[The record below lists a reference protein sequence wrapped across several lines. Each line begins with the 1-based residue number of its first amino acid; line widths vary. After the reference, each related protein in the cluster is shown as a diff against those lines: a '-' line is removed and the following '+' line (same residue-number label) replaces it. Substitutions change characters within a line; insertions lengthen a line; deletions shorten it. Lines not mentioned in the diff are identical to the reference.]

1 MNKILITGSSGYIGR
16 HLAALLA
23 VFEDDYHL
31 TGVDKMW
38 RKQLCHEFIG
48 QNILENSEITGK
60 YDTVIHLAGLVNVG
74 MSMQAPMDYYRN
86 NVIGTL
92 NMLERVDYN
101 HFIFASTGAA
111 TDPASPYGMSKFVAE
126 QLVRQYCKL
135 NNKKCTIFR
144 FYNVIGSAGYEPTN
158 VDGLMYNLM
167 KAKETGLF
175 HLYGIDYDMLPDG
188 SAIRDYLHVTE
199 VCQAIKFAVD
209 TPTSNSLIEN
219 LGHGKGHSVLEMV
232 NAFKKA
238 NNCDFGVKI
247 MQRREGDVAKTVLD
261 DVSTYMPPNNITI
274 EEMLKL

>member
-1 MNKILITGSSGYIGR
+1 MKKILITGSSGYIGR

-23 VFEDDYHL
+23 VYEDDYHL

-48 QNILENSEITGK
+48 QNILENSEITGE

-74 MSMQAPMDYYRN
+74 MSMQAPMEYYRN

-92 NMLERVDYN
+92 NMLERVDYK

-111 TDPASPYGMSKFVAE
+111 TDPASPYGMSKFVSE

-144 FYNVIGSAGYEPTN
+144 FYNVIGTNGYEPTN

-199 VCQAIKFAVD
+199 VCLAIKFAVD

-261 DVSTYMPPNNITI
+261 DVSSYMPLANITI
-274 EEMLKL
+274 EEMLKV

>member
-23 VFEDDYHL
+23 VYEDDYHL

-111 TDPASPYGMSKFVAE
+111 TDPASPYGMSKFVSE

-261 DVSTYMPPNNITI
+261 DVSTYMPLANITI
-274 EEMLKL
+274 EEMLKI

>member
-23 VFEDDYHL
+23 VYEDDYHL
-31 TGVDKMW
+31 TGIDKMW

-48 QNILENSEITGK
+48 QNILENSEITGN

-74 MSMQAPMDYYRN
+74 MSMQAPMEYYRN

-92 NMLERVDYN
+92 NMLERVDYK

-111 TDPASPYGMSKFVAE
+111 TDPASPYGMSKFVSE

-144 FYNVIGSAGYEPTN
+144 FYNVIGTNGYEPTN

-199 VCQAIKFAVD
+199 VCLAIKFAVD

-232 NAFKKA
+232 NAFKRA

-261 DVSTYMPPNNITI
+261 DVSTYMPLANITI
-274 EEMLKL
+274 EEMLKI

>member
-1 MNKILITGSSGYIGR
+1 
-16 HLAALLA
+16 LA
-23 VFEDDYHL
+23 VYEDDYHL

-48 QNILENSEITGK
+48 QNILENSEITGN

-74 MSMQAPMDYYRN
+74 MSMQAPMEYYRN

-92 NMLERVDYN
+92 NMLERVSYK

-111 TDPASPYGMSKFVAE
+111 TDPASPYGMSKFVSE

-144 FYNVIGSAGYEPTN
+144 FYNVIGTNGYEPTN

-199 VCQAIKFAVD
+199 VCLAIKFAVD

-261 DVSTYMPPNNITI
+261 DVSSYMPLANITI
-274 EEMLKL
+274 EEMLKV

>member
-1 MNKILITGSSGYIGR
+1 MKNILITGSSGYIGR

-23 VFEDDYHL
+23 VYEDDYHL
-31 TGVDKMW
+31 TGIDKMW

-48 QNILENSEITGK
+48 QNILENSEITGN

-74 MSMQAPMDYYRN
+74 MSMQAPMEYYRN

-92 NMLERVDYN
+92 NMLERVDYK

-111 TDPASPYGMSKFVAE
+111 TDPASPYGMSKFVSE

-144 FYNVIGSAGYEPTN
+144 FYNVIGTNGYEPTN

-167 KAKETGLF
+167 KAKETGVF

-199 VCQAIKFAVD
+199 VCLAIKFAVD

-232 NAFKKA
+232 NAFKRA

-261 DVSTYMPPNNITI
+261 DVSTYMPLANITI
-274 EEMLKL
+274 EEMLKI

>member
-1 MNKILITGSSGYIGR
+1 MKKILITGSSGYIGR

-23 VFEDDYHL
+23 VYEDDYHL

-48 QNILENSEITGK
+48 HNILENSEINGE

-74 MSMQAPMDYYRN
+74 MSMQAPMEYYRN

-92 NMLERVDYN
+92 NMLERVSYK

-111 TDPASPYGMSKFVAE
+111 TDPASPYGMSKFVSE

-144 FYNVIGSAGYEPTN
+144 FYNVIGTNGYEPTN

-199 VCQAIKFAVD
+199 VCLAIKFAVD

-261 DVSTYMPPNNITI
+261 DVSSYMPLANITI
-274 EEMLKL
+274 EEMLKV

>member
-1 MNKILITGSSGYIGR
+1 MKKILITGSSGYIGR

-23 VFEDDYHL
+23 VYEDDYHL

-48 QNILENSEITGK
+48 QNILENSEIEGNF
-60 YDTVIHLAGLVNVG
+60 DTVIHLAGLVNVG
-74 MSMQAPMDYYRN
+74 MSMQAPMEYYRN

-92 NMLERVDYN
+92 NMLERVGYK

-111 TDPASPYGMSKFVAE
+111 TDPASPYGMSKFVSE

-144 FYNVIGSAGYEPTN
+144 FYNVIGTNGYEPTN

-167 KAKETGLF
+167 KAKETGVF

-199 VCQAIKFAVD
+199 VCLAIKYAVD
-209 TPTSNSLIEN
+209 TPVSDSLIEN

-261 DVSTYMPPNNITI
+261 DVSSYMPLSNITI
-274 EEMLKL
+274 EEMLKV

>member
-1 MNKILITGSSGYIGR
+1 MKKILITGSSGYIGR

-23 VFEDDYHL
+23 VYEDDYHL

-48 QNILENSEITGK
+48 QNILENSEITGE

-74 MSMQAPMDYYRN
+74 MSMQAPMEYYRN

-92 NMLERVDYN
+92 NMLERVGYK

-111 TDPASPYGMSKFVAE
+111 ADPASPYGMSKFVSE

-144 FYNVIGSAGYEPTN
+144 FYNVIGTNGYEPTN

-167 KAKETGLF
+167 KAKETGVF

-199 VCQAIKFAVD
+199 VCLAIKYAVD
-209 TPTSNSLIEN
+209 TPVSDSLIEN

-261 DVSTYMPPNNITI
+261 DVSTYMPLANITI
-274 EEMLKL
+274 EEMLKV